1 MVKCKYCGKLYK
13 KEAGHYLYHLS
24 TCKKKDNNSKEV
36 IPSQKEM
43 WHIIKKLIKQNNL
56 QQKKIEEL
64 ENRVQKDVK
73 KINMIEWLNANE
85 KSSPNF
91 EDWIKTNIQITID
104 DLKYIFQTDF
114 GRGLIQILHNNIFNK
129 NIPFKAF
136 SHKNKEL
143 YVYNKSTWKRVTNYD
158 IKKIFGKIQLEI
170 IKCSSEYEK
179 TLDESKIYGMN
190 NAEYL
195 KNNEKIM
202 ITEPK
207 LKDRYQNYIKKI
219 IIDEIKINMNDMMK
233 FQFHI

>member
-1 MVKCKYCGKLYK
+1 MVKCKYCGKPYK
-13 KEAGHYLYHLS
+13 REAGHYLYHLS

-91 EDWIKTNIQITID
+91 EDWIKTNIHITID

-179 TLDESKIYGMN
+179 TLDESNIYGMN

-207 LKDRYQNYIKKI
+207 LKDRYQNYIKKT